1 MKSQNAIQALCE
13 LFYNDPSRENT
24 GLLIISPENRR
35 YLTGF
40 PSSDG
45 FLAVCRDDA
54 VFFTD
59 SRYIEAAQKEVN
71 ADVRATLYE
80 RSLPETAAKY
90 ASDLGLKKFCYDGGR
105 LTVSQLKKLEKAFDG
120 IELTDLPGACE
131 ELRRVKSPAEIA
143 NIRAAQQITDAA
155 FAHICTVLK
164 RGMTELGVAAEL
176 EYFMRKNGA
185 DGLAFETIAVSGP
198 KSSLPHGVPGNVV
211 LTENAFLTM
220 DFGARYN
227 GYCSDMTRTVVL
239 GKADEEMRKIYDIV
253 AKAQKAA
260 IAALRPGVS
269 GKEVDAAARD
279 IITDAGYGKYFGH
292 STGHSLG
299 LEIHE
304 EPRSSARSAD
314 VFVPGQLMTVEPG
327 IYLEGKYGVRIED
340 LILVTENGHEDLTKS
355 DKTLLEL

>member
-1 MKSQNAIQALCE
+1 MENGRKLYQKIAEKGFGGAIFLDEVSQHW
-13 LFYNDPSRENT
+13 
-24 GLLIISPENRR
+24 
-35 YLTGF
+35 LTGF
-40 PSSDG
+40 ASTDG
-45 FLAVCRDDA
+45 MVLVTEKETLFL
-54 VFFTD
+54 TD

-90 ASDLGLKKFCYDGGR
+90 AAEQGLKKLCYDGGK
-105 LTVSQLKKLEKAFDG
+105 LTVSQLKKLEKAFEG
-120 IELTDLPGACE
+120 MELADLPGVCE
-131 ELRRVKSPAEIA
+131 ELRRVKTPAEIA

-155 FAHICTVLK
+155 FAHICTVIK
-164 RGMTELGVAAEL
+164 RGMTELEVAAEL
-176 EYFMRKNGA
+176 EYFMRRNGA

-253 AKAQKAA
+253 LQAQKAA
-260 IAALRPGVS
+260 IAAIRPGVS

-279 IITDAGYGKYFGH
+279 IITAAGYGKCFGH

-304 EPRSSARSAD
+304 EPRSAARSQD
-314 VFVPGQLMTVEPG
+314 IFVPGQLMTAEPG

-340 LILVTENGHEDLTKS
+340 LILVTENGCEDLTKS
-355 DKTLLEL
+355 DKTLLEV